1 MLEFQVFAQKIGHEL
16 STRNLVLVT
25 AESCT
30 GGWVG
35 QAITSVAGSSRWYD
49 RGFITYSNQAKREQ
63 LGVSTDVLARFGAVS
78 EQAAR
83 AMAEGALTNSHAQ
96 ISLAITGIAGP
107 DGGSKDKPVG
117 TVWFAWS
124 GKSRE
129 TQTELHQFD
138 GDRTS
143 VRQQAVEVALLG
155 IIEFIND

>member
-1 MLEFQVFAQKIGHEL
+1 MELDTIARKIGSELKAQKL
-16 STRNLVLVT
+16 TLVS

-35 QAITSVAGSSRWYD
+35 QVITSVSGSSRWYD

-83 AMAEGALTNSHAQ
+83 AMAEGALANSHAQ

-107 DGGSKDKPVG
+107 DGGSENKPVG

-155 IIEFIND
+155 IIEFISD